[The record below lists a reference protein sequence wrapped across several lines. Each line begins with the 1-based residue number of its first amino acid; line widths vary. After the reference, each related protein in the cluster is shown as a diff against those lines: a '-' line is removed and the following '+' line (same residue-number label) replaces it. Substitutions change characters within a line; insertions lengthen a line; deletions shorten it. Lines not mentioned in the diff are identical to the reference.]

1 MEDQNLHYR
10 HIMLFYLKKKVKMHL
25 KRPIKCVLC
34 TESIQLRM
42 QDKKKTA
49 FRILFTINLRYE
61 IRHDLIS
68 NLIVTGL

>member
-34 TESIQLRM
+34 TESMQLRM
-42 QDKKKTA
+42 QDKKN
-49 FRILFTINLRYE
+49 RLPYIIY
-61 IRHDLIS
+61 D
-68 NLIVTGL
+68 